1 MSHVLRPLCLVELCH
16 LWFVYSKPATW
27 VALCRSN
34 LPLICHCVV
43 HSTTCFVG
51 FHIEH
56 IMWKYFSASLKV
68 YSFDTTLEVII
79 TGQFLGICCVMRKRM
94 MTKES
99 NQAGR
104 SKLMNDEETTVINRQ
119 VGCNVIK

>member
-1 MSHVLRPLCLVELCH
+1 MRKH
-16 LWFVYSKPATW
+16 
-27 VALCRSN
+27 
-34 LPLICHCVV
+34 
-43 HSTTCFVG
+43 
-51 FHIEH
+51 
-56 IMWKYFSASLKV
+56 FSASLKV

-79 TGQFLGICCVMRKRM
+79 TGQFLGICCVMKKRM

>member
-1 MSHVLRPLCLVELCH
+1 
-16 LWFVYSKPATW
+16 
-27 VALCRSN
+27 
-34 LPLICHCVV
+34 
-43 HSTTCFVG
+43 
-51 FHIEH
+51 
-56 IMWKYFSASLKV
+56 MWKYFRSSLKV

-99 NQAGR
+99 NQVGR
-104 SKLMNDEETTVINRQ
+104 SKLMNDEETTVINGQ